1 MQQGQM
7 AYDRAITVFS
17 PDGRLFQVEY
27 AREAVKKGSTAIGI
41 RFKDGVALISDKKVR
56 SRLIEQNSMEK
67 IQAIDDSVASVTSG
81 LVADA
86 RVLVDFARIA
96 AQQEKITYGSLV
108 NIENLV
114 KKVADQMQQYTQYG
128 GVRPYGVAMIFAG
141 TDSIGPRLFD
151 CDPAGTINEYKAV
164 SIGALR
170 DQVTSFLEKEYKEDM
185 SEKDAVMMGMK
196 ALKASSEDA
205 SEFRSPEVAT
215 ISAGNKFRVYLREE
229 VDKLMQQV
237 GA

>member
-27 AREAVKKGSTAIGI
+27 AREAVKKGSTALGI
-41 RFKDGVALISDKKVR
+41 RFKKGVALISDKKIR
-56 SRLIEQNSMEK
+56 SRLVEQNSMEK
-67 IQAIDDSVASVTSG
+67 IQLIDDYVATVTSG

-108 NIENLV
+108 NLENLV
-114 KKVADQMQQYTQYG
+114 KKAADQMQQYTQYG
-128 GVRPYGVAMIFAG
+128 GVRPYGVSMIFAG
-141 TDSIGPRLFD
+141 MDSIGPRLFD

-164 SIGALR
+164 AIGALK
-170 DQVTSFLEKEYKEDM
+170 DQVITFLEKEYKEDT
-185 SEKDAVMMGMK
+185 SEKEAVLLGIK
-196 ALKASSEDA
+196 ALKGANEENP
-205 SEFRSPEVAT
+205 EFRSPEIAVVT
-215 ISAGNKFRVYLREE
+215 EGGKFRLYSKEE
-229 VDKLMQQV
+229 VDKLLQQ
-237 GA
+237 A

>member
-41 RFKDGVALISDKKVR
+41 RYKDGVALISDKKIR
-56 SRLIEQNSMEK
+56 SRLVEQNSMEK
-67 IQAIDDSVASVTSG
+67 IQPIDDYVATVTSG

-86 RVLVDFARIA
+86 RVLVDFARVA

-141 TDSIGPRLFD
+141 TDSMGPRLFD

-164 SIGALR
+164 TIGALR
-170 DQVTSFLEKEYKEDM
+170 DQVTTFLEKEYKEDM
-185 SEKDAVMMGMK
+185 SENDAVVLAIK
-196 ALKASSEDA
+196 ALKTSNEDSA
-205 SEFRSPEVAT
+205 EFRHPEVAT
-215 ISAGNKFRVYLREE
+215 INVGNKFHVYQKEE
-229 VDKLMQQV
+229 VEKLMQQ
-237 GA
+237 A

>member
-27 AREAVKKGSTAIGI
+27 AREAVKKGSTAMGI
-41 RFKDGVALISDKKVR
+41 RFKNGVTLISDKRVR
-56 SRLIEQNSMEK
+56 SRLVEQNSLEK
-67 IQAIDDSVASVTSG
+67 IQLIDDYVASVTSG

-86 RVLVDFARIA
+86 RVLIDYARIA

-128 GVRPYGVAMIFAG
+128 GVRPYGVSMIFAG
-141 TDSIGPRLFD
+141 IDGLGPRLFD

-164 SIGALR
+164 AIGAGKE
-170 DQVTSFLEKEYKEDM
+170 QVTNYLEEHYKEDM
-185 SEKDAVMMGMK
+185 TESEAVSLGIK
-196 ALKASSEDA
+196 ALKSIME
-205 SEFRSPEVAT
+205 EEGEVRVPEVAA
-215 ISAGNKFRVYLREE
+215 ISGDQKYRIYTTEE
-229 VDKLMQQV
+229 VKKLL
-237 GA
+237 

>member
-27 AREAVKKGSTAIGI
+27 AREAIKKGSTALGI
-41 RFKDGVALISDKKVR
+41 RFKNGVVLISDKKVR
-56 SRLIEQNSMEK
+56 SRLVEQNSMEK
-67 IQAIDDSVASVTSG
+67 IQLIDDYVATVTSG

-86 RVLVDFARIA
+86 RILIDLARISV
-96 AQQEKITYGSLV
+96 QQEKITYGSLV

-141 TDSIGPRLFD
+141 VDSIGPRLFD

-164 SIGALR
+164 VIGEFR
-170 DQVTSFLEKEYKEDM
+170 NQVLEALEKEYKEDL
-185 SEKDAVMMGMK
+185 SEKEAVTLGIK
-196 ALKASSEDA
+196 ALKNAYEDPA
-205 SEFRSPEVAT
+205 EFRVPEVAS
-215 ISAGNKFRVYLREE
+215 IVEGNKFKVLTKEE
-229 VDKLMQQV
+229 VEKLLQ
-237 GA
+237 

>member
-27 AREAVKKGSTAIGI
+27 AREAIKKGSTALGI
-41 RFKDGVALISDKKVR
+41 RFKNGVVLISDKKVR
-56 SRLIEQNSMEK
+56 SRLVEQNSMEK
-67 IQAIDDSVASVTSG
+67 IQLIDDYVSTVTSG

-86 RVLVDFARIA
+86 RILIDLARVSV
-96 AQQEKITYGSLV
+96 QQEKITYGSLV

-114 KKVADQMQQYTQYG
+114 KRVADQMQQYTQYG

-141 TDSIGPRLFD
+141 IDSIGPRLFD

-164 SIGALR
+164 AIGEFR
-170 DQVTSFLEKEYKEDM
+170 NPVVETLEKEYKEDM
-185 SEKDAVMMGMK
+185 SEKDAVQLAIK
-196 ALKASSEDA
+196 ALKGAYEDS
-205 SEFRSPEVAT
+205 SEFRIPEVAAIT
-215 ISAGNKFRVYLREE
+215 EGNKFRIYPREE
-229 VDKLMQQV
+229 VEKLMQ
-237 GA
+237 

>member
-27 AREAVKKGSTAIGI
+27 AREAVKKGSTALGI
-41 RFKDGVALISDKKVR
+41 KFKNGVALISDKKVR
-56 SRLIEQNSMEK
+56 SRLVEQNSMEK
-67 IQAIDDSVASVTSG
+67 IQLIDDYVATVTSG

-86 RVLVDFARIA
+86 RVLVDSSRIA

-114 KKVADQMQQYTQYG
+114 KRSADQMQQYTQYG

-141 TDSIGPRLFD
+141 IDSIGPRLFD

-164 SIGALR
+164 AIGALR
-170 DQVTSFLEKEYKEDM
+170 DQVTAYLEKEY
-185 SEKDAVMMGMK
+185 SEEISETEAVKMAIK
-196 ALKASSEDA
+196 SLKSASEENG
-205 SEFRSPEVAT
+205 EFRSPEVAT
-215 ISAGNKFRVYLREE
+215 IVDGGKFRLYSKEE
-229 VDKLMQQV
+229 VEKLSK
-237 GA
+237 